1 MVNIAK
7 ENLCINKIMA
17 EKTEIIFV
25 EGDMI
30 VPDSKPDILNAIYTS
45 GIACIYKREL
55 QEGKIKID
63 GGVSTYI
70 MYMPE
75 GMEEGVRGINTTL
88 DFTQSIDVEGINQD
102 MQACVTTNVKSIE
115 TKVINGR
122 KIGMKVAL
130 EINIKV
136 FAKEDI
142 EVVNDITEQED
153 VQLLKNDFMMNSLL
167 GTGSTKIYAKD
178 TVQIDNI
185 DQLAEILKVST
196 NLMEKDVKISYNK
209 VLTKAEVEI
218 KMVKPKIPVVGFI
231 DIPNVSEDNTYD
243 VCYELRNIIVKP
255 NAQEEHSIYVELEY
269 EVSANIYETKKINLI
284 QDLYSPSKMFKI
296 GKIRS

>member
-45 GIACIYKREL
+45 GIACIYKHEL

-88 DFTQSIDVEGINQD
+88 DFTQSIEVEGINQD
-102 MQACVTTNVKSIE
+102 MQAW
-115 TKVINGR
+115 
-122 KIGMKVAL
+122 
-130 EINIKV
+130 
-136 FAKEDI
+136 
-142 EVVNDITEQED
+142 
-153 VQLLKNDFMMNSLL
+153 
-167 GTGSTKIYAKD
+167 
-178 TVQIDNI
+178 
-185 DQLAEILKVST
+185 
-196 NLMEKDVKISYNK
+196 NL
-209 VLTKAEVEI
+209 VL
-218 KMVKPKIPVVGFI
+218 
-231 DIPNVSEDNTYD
+231 Y
-243 VCYELRNIIVKP
+243 
-255 NAQEEHSIYVELEY
+255 
-269 EVSANIYETKKINLI
+269 
-284 QDLYSPSKMFKI
+284 
-296 GKIRS
+296 